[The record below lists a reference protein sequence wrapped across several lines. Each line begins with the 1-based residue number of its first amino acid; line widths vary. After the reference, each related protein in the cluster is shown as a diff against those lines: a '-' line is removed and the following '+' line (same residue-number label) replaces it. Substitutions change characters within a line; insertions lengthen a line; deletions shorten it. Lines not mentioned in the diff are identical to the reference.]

1 MRYLLIF
8 LAVLLIAW
16 RWRAS
21 RSASKPT
28 TRKAQ
33 SAAPPSALTMVRC
46 SHCGVHL
53 PAHDAVQGA
62 SGTYCGADHLGQ
74 AES

>member
-1 MRYLLIF
+1 MRYVLIF
-8 LAVLLIAW
+8 LAVLLLAW

-21 RSASKPT
+21 RSTPKPT
-28 TRKAQ
+28 ARQPQNT
-33 SAAPPSALTMVRC
+33 APNALTMVRC

>member
-16 RWRAS
+16 RWRSS
-21 RSASKPT
+21 RSAPKPT
-28 TRKAQ
+28 ARQPQ
-33 SAAPPSALTMVRC
+33 SATPSALTMVRC

-53 PAHDAVQGA
+53 PAHDAVQGTR
-62 SGTYCGADHLGQ
+62 SSYCSADHLRQ
-74 AES
+74 AEP